1 MTLAEAKLVLK
12 IDDDFDDSRIQS
24 LIDAIPNYIYDC
36 TGLTPENQAT
46 EPLVK
51 VVSEFLIV
59 HWYEHGAQYNVYDK
73 TITSL
78 LKTLKV
84 KTQAEESRQAA
95 ASE

>member
-1 MTLAEAKLVLK
+1 MTLTDAKLVLR
-12 IDDDFDDSRIQS
+12 IDTSDADNQIQS

-36 TGLTPENQAT
+36 TGLLPAEQTE

-51 VVSEFLIV
+51 VLSDFLIIK
-59 HWYEHGAQYNVYDK
+59 WYEHDETADK
-73 TITSL
+73 TIESL